1 MPPILLVV
9 LALGVGGY
17 FFLKPPAASSK
28 ANEASAEATGLFAS
42 MIAPSMVSI
51 ETLRTSWNYLLTAA
65 QNLAAGSPAGSRLAQ
80 YAMVCYLK
88 ACMLAKGAQPNANE
102 LAAIGQA
109 PLAGGAGLISY
120 GDAGL
125 DQMTAVA
132 AGLAQ
137 TYLDMAGLG
146 QYIAAVANVAIPGSA
161 ANTSGA
167 VRKPRL
173 QAYLLALKAKQMLLA
188 NPVQFDSAAVF
199 AAAFPQCLFAIANL
213 PASDVPATS
222 ANSILSYQ

>member
-1 MPPILLVV
+1 MPIIFILL
-9 LALGVGGY
+9 AAAGLGYLMLGGT
-17 FFLKPPAASSK
+17 KSVPK
-28 ANEASAEATGLFAS
+28 ANEAPAEATGLFAS

-51 ETLRTSWNYLLTAA
+51 DTLRTSWTYLITAT
-65 QNLAAGSPAGSRLAQ
+65 QNLAANSPARSRVAQ

-88 ACMLAKGAQPNANE
+88 ACMLAKGAQPNADE
-102 LAAIGQA
+102 LAALGAA
-109 PLAGGAGLISY
+109 PLDGGAGLISY
-120 GDAGL
+120 GDAGM

-146 QYIAAVANVAIPGSA
+146 QYISAIANVAIPGSA
-161 ANTSGA
+161 ADTSGA

-199 AAAFPQCLFAIANL
+199 PSAFPQCLFAIANL
-213 PASDVPATS
+213 PAAAVPASS